1 MKFKHTVFL
10 CGALACA
17 IVVGPAAPAADSQ
30 PAPPSSLLTRVD
42 QTGFVRVEAP
52 SFQTLS
58 PKQKALAYWLTQAA
72 IAIDPIVYDQLSAF
86 GLREKRLLEE
96 ILRRPEGIAAPVLQ
110 RITQYTELFWAN
122 RGNHNETTSQKF
134 LPAFNF
140 DELQQAALTAQH
152 NGAMRTAYGDL
163 PPLTTPQQLKA
174 ELQALRAAV
183 FDPAFEPMNTAKS
196 PSGGKDIVQ
205 ASANT
210 FYPGL
215 SLADLQGFHD
225 EHPLNSRVV
234 KDAQGHLH
242 EEVYRAGTPDG
253 RIAPGLYAT
262 YLRKANEFLA
272 KAQAYAEPAQAQV
285 IGDLIRYYQTG
296 DPRDWLKFDED
307 WVQND
312 AVVDFSNGFVEVYR
326 DARGQK
332 GSAAAFVSI
341 TDKALSATMGKL
353 AANAA
358 YFEQKAPWA
367 AQYRKQVFRAPVIK
381 AVEMLIE
388 TGDFHVTTVGDN
400 LPNENAIR
408 EKFGS
413 KNFLITSSSRALNEF
428 SLGPKIIGEF
438 GPSPETI
445 ARDDRYG
452 VEAYSLMVALHEVI
466 GHGSGKLSPK
476 FAGGSEQALKE
487 YYSTLEEG
495 RADLMALWNVWDP
508 KLAEL
513 GLISNQTEV
522 AKAMYDIA
530 AVNALR
536 QLRNVKSGD
545 TLEEDH
551 ARDRQMIVNYIMA
564 TTGGIEQFKQNG
576 KTYIRVSDYQK
587 MRQGVG
593 KLLAE
598 LMRIKAE
605 GDYAAIKA
613 LVDQYGV
620 RFDPALRDEVVAR
633 FNALDMPTY
642 FEGVTPILS
651 CVQSAKDA
659 VPEIPIAYPSS
670 PQDQFFEYA
679 AMYDEGFA
687 GHVAFKAT
695 K

>member
-1 MKFKHTVFL
+1 MSSRHTGFFCALVSL
-10 CGALACA
+10 ALAT
-17 IVVGPAAPAADSQ
+17 GHAAPAAG
-30 PAPPSSLLTRVD
+30 PPPPSTSLLRRVD

-52 SFQTLS
+52 SFQSLT
-58 PKQKALAYWLTQAA
+58 PKQQALAYWLTQAA

-96 ILRRPEGIAAPVLQ
+96 IVAHPAGIPAPRLQ
-110 RITQYTELFWAN
+110 RITRFTELFWAN
-122 RGNHNETTSQKF
+122 RGNHNETTAQKF
-134 LPAFNF
+134 LPDF
-140 DELQQAALTAQH
+140 DFDTLKQAALTAQR
-152 NGAMRTAYGDL
+152 NGAMRTVYGDL
-163 PPLTTPQQLKA
+163 PALPTPQQLTA
-174 ELQALRAAV
+174 ELEALRPAL
-183 FDPAFEPMNTAKS
+183 FDPGFEPMNTAKS
-196 PSGGKDIVQ
+196 PSGGKDIIQ

-215 SLADLQGFHD
+215 SLADLLRFHD

-242 EEVYRAGTPDG
+242 ELVYRAGTPDG
-253 RIAPGLYAT
+253 KVPPGIYAP
-262 YLRKANEFLA
+262 YLRKANEFLT
-272 KAQAYAEPAQAQV
+272 KARTCAEPAQAQV

-296 DPRDWLKFDED
+296 DPQDWLKFDAD

-312 AVVDFSNGFVEVYR
+312 APVDFSNGFVEVYR
-326 DARGQK
+326 DARGLK
-332 GSAAAFVSI
+332 GSSAAFVSI
-341 TDKALSATMGKL
+341 TDQALSATMGKL

-367 AQYRKQVFRAPVIK
+367 PQYRKQVFRAPVIK

-388 TGDFHVTTVGDN
+388 TGDFHVSTVGDN

-438 GPSPETI
+438 GPSAETI
-445 ARDDRYG
+445 ARDDKYG
-452 VEAYSLMVALHEVI
+452 VEAYGLMVALHEVI

-476 FAGGSEQALKE
+476 FAGGSEHALKE

-513 GLISNQTEV
+513 GLISNQAEV
-522 AKAMYDIA
+522 AKAMYDTA

-536 QLRNVKSGD
+536 QLRNVKSGE

-551 ARDRQMIVNYIMA
+551 ARDRQMIVNYIMS
-564 TTGGIEQFKQNG
+564 TTGGIEQFKQGG

-613 LVDQYGV
+613 LVDKYGV
-620 RFDPALRDEVVAR
+620 HFDPVVRDEVVAR

-642 FEGVTPILS
+642 FEGISARLS
-651 CVQSAKDA
+651 AVLDA
-659 VPEIPIAYPSS
+659 GGGVKEVLINYPAS
-670 PQDQFFEYA
+670 PKDQFLGYA
-679 AMYDEGFA
+679 AMYDESFVGQALFRA
-687 GHVAFKAT
+687 PQ
-695 K
+695 